1 MPRALDAWTRVGNPR
16 RSLEIPGGG
25 GFWNDGSRNRYLSDP
40 LNGLSDRTRDSM
52 AVALG
57 TSTRTDK
64 AVARGSR

>member
-25 GFWNDGSRNRYLSDP
+25 GFWNDGSRNRHLSYP
-40 LNGLSDRTRDSM
+40 LKGLGDRTRDSM

-57 TSTRTDK
+57 SPARTDK